1 MTESPRTRLTAIVLA
16 LLTLG
21 GIIFGGLNFVQRYQY
36 QAPDDGVAWQD
47 SADGVMAAVVKP
59 NGPADRAGIRPGDR
73 IVAIN
78 GFAVRRATQ
87 VTRHIFRLGSWA
99 QARYSM
105 MRGLPAQAGQ
115 APFEVAVVL
124 TPPDTSFS
132 LEHYLRVVGLLYLF
146 IGLFIFARRWNAP
159 KAVHFYIFCL
169 ISFVFYAFHYSRKLN
184 PFDWII
190 YWGNVTG
197 MLLQPAVFLHFAL
210 TFPER
215 RRSWPQR
222 LRLGLVYLPAALL
235 LLLHVAVASQWLGWM
250 MPSVAARD
258 LLDRME
264 FIYLG
269 LLFLIGAMVLAQTY
283 RRAES
288 VVLKQQMKW
297 LTRGT
302 FLSILPFLVCY
313 IIPYFMGWPIRP
325 WMKLSALSLILLP
338 LTFGYA
344 IVRYRLMDVDII
356 FKRGVAYTLA
366 TAAIVGLYF
375 GVIAALGALFQT
387 SVQGGPWSAVIAII
401 IGAILFQPVRDW
413 FQARIDRFFYRDR
426 YDYRRTLIEF
436 GRTLSSEVNLERM
449 LGSVL
454 DRLSQTLLVDRMA
467 IFLPDR
473 ENGGFRL
480 IRSFGLNYREPL
492 ALTFLGANKDTD
504 RSYLFYE
511 TLRNEAE
518 LSPEA
523 RRSLDQLDLHYY
535 IPCRLQKRTVA
546 FLGLG
551 KTVDGDFLST
561 EDIELLQT
569 IAGYVAI
576 AVENAE
582 LYQSL
587 EQKARQIEQL
597 KDFSE
602 NIIESVN
609 VGLLAV
615 NLEGRIESWNPRMEQ
630 LYGLSRSE
638 AVGRRLEEVFPAEL
652 VGELTFRQGDPAAAG
667 RGADQAPRSTTL
679 YKFYLEN
686 WRKERLVVNL
696 GLAPLRDK
704 SGQVEGSLI
713 IVDDMSQRV
722 QFEQQLMQAEKLTS
736 IGLLAA
742 GVAHEVNTPL
752 AVISNYV
759 QMLAKQMDRNDPRLK
774 LIEKIVQQ
782 TFRASEIVN
791 NLLSF
796 SRTSGTQL
804 AEVDVNQLIED
815 TLGLLD
821 HQFKTGQVSVLKYLQ
836 PQLPPIHG
844 NNGKLQQVFLNLFL
858 NAKDAMPNGGVLE
871 VRTTARDSIV
881 EIEVNDNGVGIPRE
895 HLHKIFDPFFTTKSN
910 FRGTGLGLAVS
921 YGIVREHAGKIDVSS
936 APGRGTSFRLEFPVP
951 KHRERKAARVSG

>member
-1 MTESPRTRLTAIVLA
+1 MRLTAIVLA

-21 GIIFGGLNFVQRYQY
+21 AMIFGGLNFVQRYQY

-47 SADGVMAAVVKP
+47 SANGVTAAVVMP

-73 IVAIN
+73 VVAIN
-78 GFAVRRATQ
+78 AFPVRRATQ
-87 VTRHIFRLGSWA
+87 LTRHIFRIGSWA
-99 QARYSM
+99 QARYAMVRRDVSFE
-105 MRGLPAQAGQ
+105 AG
-115 APFEVAVVL
+115 VLL
-124 TPPDTSFS
+124 TPPDTRFS
-132 LEHYLRVVGLLYLF
+132 LEHYLRIVGLLYLF

-169 ISFVFYAFHYSRKLN
+169 ISFVFYSFHYSRKLN
-184 PFDWII
+184 TFDWIV
-190 YWGNVTG
+190 YWGNVTA

-215 RRSWPQR
+215 RRSWLKR
-222 LRLGLVYLPAALL
+222 LRLSLVYLPALL
-235 LLLHVAVASQWLGWM
+235 LWLLHLAVATQWLGWL

-269 LLFLIGAMVLAQTY
+269 LLFLIGAAVMAQSY
-283 RRAES
+283 RRAAS

-297 LTRGT
+297 MTRGT
-302 FLSILPFLVCY
+302 FLSIVPFLVCY
-313 IIPYFMGWPIRP
+313 IVPYFMGWPIRP
-325 WMKLSALSLILLP
+325 WMKFSALSLIFLP

-375 GVIAALGALFQT
+375 GLIAGLGALFQT
-387 SVQGGPWSAVIAII
+387 SVQGGPWSAIIAII

-449 LGSVL
+449 LASVL

-473 ENGGFRL
+473 EDGVGFRL
-480 IRSFGLNYREPL
+480 IRSLGLNDREPL
-492 ALTFLGANKDTD
+492 DLAFLRTNGGAD
-504 RSYLFYE
+504 RGYLFYE
-511 TLRNEAE
+511 TLRNEE
-518 LSPEA
+518 DLSPGA

-535 IPCRLQKRTVA
+535 IPCRMQRRTVA

-561 EDIELLQT
+561 EDVELLQT

-602 NIIESVN
+602 NIIESVH

-630 LYGLSRSE
+630 LYGLTRSE
-638 AVGRRLEEVFPAEL
+638 AVGRRLEEIFPADLVEEL
-652 VGELTFRQGDPAAAG
+652 AIVQGEPPG
-667 RGADQAPRSTTL
+667 RGPDHAGRSTTL

-686 WRKERLVVNL
+686 RRHEQLVVNI
-696 GLAPLRDK
+696 GQAPLLDK
-704 SGQVEGSLI
+704 SGQVEGRLI
-713 IVDDMSQRV
+713 ILDDISQRV
-722 QFEQQLMQAEKLTS
+722 RFEQQLMQAEKLTS

-804 AEVDVNQLIED
+804 AEVNLNRVIED
-815 TLGLLD
+815 TLLLLD
-821 HQFKTGQVSVLKYLQ
+821 HQLKTGRVSVLKYLESE
-836 PQLPPIHG
+836 LPAIHG

-871 VRTTARDSIV
+871 VRTMTRDSVV
-881 EIEVNDNGVGIPRE
+881 EIEVNDSGAGIRRE

-921 YGIVREHAGKIDVSS
+921 YGIVREHCGKIDVSS
-936 APGRGTSFRLEFPVP
+936 TPGRGTAFRLEFPVSR
-951 KHRERKAARVSG
+951 KAKAARV